1 LTGTE
6 RPDFIFSVTSRR
18 SAAIRAT
25 SLPPAAW
32 TTAWLS
38 LTPVHLHPRPR
49 SRWGR
54 PAARWPS
61 PGSIT
66 CHSANAMHF
75 WLRMHPG
82 LLGDPPRFVCVAST
96 RLHSIRI

>member
-38 LTPVHLHPRPR
+38 LTPVPFTRDPDHAGADRRPDDPRPV
-49 SRWGR
+49 
-54 PAARWPS
+54 P
-61 PGSIT
+61 
-66 CHSANAMHF
+66 
-75 WLRMHPG
+75 
-82 LLGDPPRFVCVAST
+82 
-96 RLHSIRI
+96 